1 MENTEFAKVYD
12 PSLVEEKWYPI
23 WEDAGVFSPK
33 DDDGSET
40 FTVMIPPP
48 NVTGILHIGHILNN
62 TVQDVLVRR
71 ARMQGKRTLWLPGT
85 DHASIATEAKVS
97 KMLKDQGMD
106 KREIGRDEFLKH
118 AWKWKDKYGGTILK
132 QLKKMGASCDWSR
145 TTFTMDEDYSHAVLT
160 VFVQL
165 YNERLIYRGE
175 RIINWDPVGLTALS
189 DEEVIHKESNG
200 NLWHFKYPVK
210 DSDEFI
216 IVATTRPE
224 TMLGDTGVAVNPK
237 DERYAHLVGKKVL
250 LPIVDRE
257 IPIFADDYV
266 DMEFGTGC
274 VKVTP
279 AHDPNDFVM
288 GERHSL
294 DVINIMHPNA
304 SLNEN
309 TPEDYHGLNRYEA
322 RKKVVASLESLG
334 LLEKIEDYVNKV
346 GHSERTDAVVEPYM
360 SKQWF
365 VKMKELAK
373 PAMKAVNDG
382 EVKFHPERWTKT
394 YNHWLENIKDWC
406 ISRQLWWGQRI
417 PVFYC
422 NDCNHEWAMLEA
434 SSCSK
439 CESTNI
445 RQDED
450 VLDTWFSSWLWPFAT
465 LGWPENETDVKQF
478 YPTQD
483 LVTGPDIIFFWVA
496 RMIMAG
502 LHFKDEIPF
511 SNVYFTGLVRD
522 EQARKM
528 SKSLGNSPDPL
539 DLMETHGA
547 DALRVG
553 LLMIAPQGLDLLFS
567 EDRIEQG
574 RNFMNKLWNSARFVQ
589 MNVGDENPVDLSLI
603 DESQLDATDKWILSK
618 LNRTIQDVDNAYI
631 NYRMND
637 AVKLVYDF
645 VHNNFCD
652 WYIEFAKAR
661 FYGKDEVDRQM
672 AQAVSVHVL
681 KSILK
686 LLHPYTPYITEELW
700 SQFKLDDESMLI
712 TSAWPTVDES
722 FINNEVEGEI
732 QLLTQVISRIRNVRA
747 SLNISPSKRANLFAR
762 GDDALTQIL
771 QTHQAYLDRLVKID
785 DLQYGNNIDK
795 PSQSAT
801 AVVQGME
808 LFIPLADLIDIDDE
822 IERLEKQIS
831 DMKGRLAAVNGK
843 LSNANFVDRAP
854 EDVVAN
860 EKRKQAEYQSSLEK
874 LQDNLNSLK
883 A

>member
-1 MENTEFAKVYD
+1 
-12 PSLVEEKWYPI
+12 
-23 WEDAGVFSPK
+23 
-33 DDDGSET
+33 
-40 FTVMIPPP
+40 
-48 NVTGILHIGHILNN
+48 
-62 TVQDVLVRR
+62 
-71 ARMQGKRTLWLPGT
+71 
-85 DHASIATEAKVS
+85 
-97 KMLKDQGMD
+97 
-106 KREIGRDEFLKH
+106 
-118 AWKWKDKYGGTILK
+118 
-132 QLKKMGASCDWSR
+132 
-145 TTFTMDEDYSHAVLT
+145 
-160 VFVQL
+160 
-165 YNERLIYRGE
+165 
-175 RIINWDPVGLTALS
+175 
-189 DEEVIHKESNG
+189 
-200 NLWHFKYPVK
+200 
-210 DSDEFI
+210 
-216 IVATTRPE
+216 
-224 TMLGDTGVAVNPK
+224 
-237 DERYAHLVGKKVL
+237 
-250 LPIVDRE
+250 
-257 IPIFADDYV
+257 
-266 DMEFGTGC
+266 MEFGTGC

-279 AHDPNDFVM
+279 AHDPNDFMM
-288 GERHSL
+288 GERNNL

-309 TPEDYHGLNRYEA
+309 TPEDYQGLDRYEA
-322 RKKVVASLESLG
+322 RKKVVEAFDSLG
-334 LLEKIEDYVNKV
+334 LLEKIEDYIHKV

-365 VKMKELAK
+365 VKMEELAK
-373 PAMKAVNDG
+373 PALEAVNG
-382 EVKFHPERWTKT
+382 GQVKFHPERWMKT

-422 NDCNHEWAMLEA
+422 NDCNHEWAILEA

-439 CESTNI
+439 CESNNI

-465 LGWPENETDVKQF
+465 LGWPENEKDVKQF

-522 EQARKM
+522 EQGRKM

-539 DLMETHGA
+539 DLMETYGS

-567 EDRIEQG
+567 EDRIQQG

-589 MNVGDENPVDLSLI
+589 MNLGDENQVDLSEI
-603 DESQLDATDKWILSK
+603 DVSRLDATDKWILSK
-618 LNRTIQDVDNAYI
+618 LNSSIQDVDNAYA

-645 VHNNFCD
+645 VYNNFCD

-661 FYGKDEVDRQM
+661 FYGKDEIDRQT

-700 SQFKLDDESMLI
+700 SQFKSDDASMLI
-712 TSAWPTVDES
+712 TSSWPIVDEP
-722 FINNEVEGEI
+722 FINDEVEAEI

-747 SLNISPSKRANLFAR
+747 SLNISPGKRANLVAR
-762 GDDALTQIL
+762 GDEALTKVL
-771 QTHQAYLDRLVKID
+771 ETHQVYLDRLVKID
-785 DLQYGNNIDK
+785 DLQRGSNIDK

-822 IERLEKQIS
+822 IKRLEKQIS
-831 DMKGRLAAVNGK
+831 DMNGRLGAVNGK

-854 EDVVAN
+854 DDVVAN

-874 LQDNLNSLK
+874 LQDNLKSLK
-883 A
+883 T